1 MGIELFVFVGVFVW
15 RIDLICGRAWGA
27 ANRATREGRGGCAT
41 RDRKKKNQ
49 SRAYEQR
56 KGRNTKEIGLIE
68 RDDEGRKGISSIGIS
83 DQEEKTRGA
92 YTQNATEVE
101 GEETDAKQFWAHRN
115 DRLGFLFLLGFFD

>member
-1 MGIELFVFVGVFVW
+1 M
-15 RIDLICGRAWGA
+15 ICGRAWGA

-83 DQEEKTRGA
+83 DQEEKTRGHTRR
-92 YTQNATEVE
+92 TQQRLK
-101 GEETDAKQFWAHRN
+101 GKKQTPSNFGLTAMIDW
-115 DRLGFLFLLGFFD
+115 DFCFCWGFLIEEK

>member
-1 MGIELFVFVGVFVW
+1 
-15 RIDLICGRAWGA
+15 
-27 ANRATREGRGGCAT
+27 
-41 RDRKKKNQ
+41 
-49 SRAYEQR
+49 
-56 KGRNTKEIGLIE
+56 LIE